1 MGPTVVRMPKT
12 LASPKNPR
20 SAVVTGAARGIGRA
34 IAAELVDRG
43 YQVIVTDLDA
53 AAAEVTAKEI
63 GAVAGLALDVTDEDA
78 NHLMAARACTYAP
91 LGAWVCNAGVGFDGA
106 MTDLTS
112 SQVRTLIDVNFA
124 AVVWGSRA
132 AAGVF
137 RAQAARGVRGGDI
150 GITSSL
156 SAHGPVP
163 GLSVYAATK
172 AAVLS
177 LATSLNAE
185 LKKDKIHVHAICPD
199 GVDTQMVT
207 DMNPDGQARALIAT
221 GKFYQP
227 PEVARAFVDM
237 FGTRRVYR
245 TLPAWRGLISRASSV
260 APGPAMR
267 VEPIIRRMGERKLRK
282 DSAS

>member
-1 MGPTVVRMPKT
+1 MPKT
-12 LASPKNPR
+12 LTSPKNPR

-34 IAAELVDRG
+34 IAAELVGRG
-43 YQVIVTDLDA
+43 FQVIVTDVDA

-63 GAVAGLALDVTDEDA
+63 GAAAGLALDVTDEDA
-78 NHLMAARACTYAP
+78 NHQMAARACTYAP

-106 MTDLTS
+106 MTDLS
-112 SQVRTLIDVNFA
+112 SGQIRTLVDVNFTG
-124 AVVWGSRA
+124 VIWGSRA

-137 RAQAARGVRGGDI
+137 RAQAAQGVKGGDI

-177 LATSLNAE
+177 LATSLSVE

-199 GVDTQMVT
+199 GVNTQMVA
-207 DMNPDGQARALIAT
+207 DMDQDGEARALIAA
-221 GKFYQP
+221 GKFLQP
-227 PEVARAFVDM
+227 QEVARALVDM
-237 FGTRRVYR
+237 LGTRRVYR
-245 TLPAWRGLISRASSV
+245 TLPVWRGVMMRASSV
-260 APGPAMR
+260 APGPMMR
-267 VEPIIRRMGERKLRK
+267 AEPIIRRMGKRKLRK
-282 DSAS
+282 GLAS